1 MTNEIFEELKEAYV
15 EHLKEMMLEEG
26 TIYPVITIF
35 ADHIEDTEG
44 RGAIVHLPIPAE
56 YMQTSKKKDEFI
68 EEMLP
73 QIAEQMREKFIPYA
87 VAWSAEAWMRI
98 VDKKKD
104 ELFEPSINKEEGII
118 INIETDDKTETL
130 IYKIIRNMNVEEK
143 EGLKETITLEKMDDI
158 PTGTGEGRF
167 TGLLKK
173 FKHV

>member
-44 RGAIVHLPIPAE
+44 KGAIVHLPIPAE
-56 YMQTSKKKDEFI
+56 YMQSSKKKDEFI

-73 QIAEQMREKFIPYA
+73 QVAEQVREKFIPYA

-98 VDKKKD
+98 VDEKKD
-104 ELFEPSINKEEGII
+104 ELFEPSINKEEAII
-118 INIETDDKTETL
+118 INIETDGKTETI

-143 EGLKETITLEKMDDI
+143 EGLKETITLEKMDDV

-173 FKHV
+173 FKNV